1 MTSPIIVQV
10 AVDKPLRQFFDYVWN
25 IKQLGR
31 RPEIGQIVEVPF
43 GRGSLVGVVVQV
55 SNHSKFEPSKL
66 KAVTQLAPFPALDK
80 SLMQLMEFT
89 SNYYIHGLGET
100 LLPSIPQYWKKPKNW
115 SKQQGAL
122 TEETAISQSVHDQK
136 IQNNGKSKALNNPI
150 LSAELNPDQAAA
162 LEILK
167 SKKQTSHKNGFGVTL
182 LQGRTGSGKTAVFLN
197 WLASI
202 LEEKNS
208 QILILVPEINLT
220 PQLERSVRAHFPG
233 HTMAVLHSALPEKKR
248 GMAWYAAQ
256 IGRARII
263 LGTRLAVLTPIPN
276 LKAIVVDEEHD
287 ASYKQQEG
295 TRYSARDLAVWR
307 AHQQQITI
315 VLSSATPS
323 LETWQ
328 AVQNGRYE
336 LIKLNRRAQGGSMPE
351 VRLIDLKDKNNQSAG
366 ANKIQLSKPLANA
379 IEANLKKQ
387 QQSLVLLNRRGY
399 APVLTCLS
407 CGWLSQCPQCSA
419 YLVLHKPGAI
429 TAKPVLS
436 CHHCGLVKPVP
447 RSCPSCGDVDL
458 RPIGQGTQKI
468 EDAIG
473 LAWPA
478 ARILRIDADSSRRG
492 RGVEQMMQAVHA
504 GEVDIIIGTQMIA
517 KGHDYQN
524 ISLVG
529 VLDADARLYSHDF
542 RAPERLFAQL
552 IQVAGRAGRADRAE
566 SASLEANARDVLS
579 TVVNVGGIIYIETRH
594 PDAAVFQFLIQHDV
608 DGFLRHLAIE
618 REEAQLPPFSFQAL
632 IHAEGKSLSKTL
644 EFLIKLKQ
652 EIISNLLPEQK
663 ITIYD
668 PVAKSMVRLAGTERA
683 QLVIE
688 ATQRNQLQIVLDQ
701 IDDLLRTQSQG
712 RISKKDKIRWSIER
726 DPALI

>member
-1 MTSPIIVQV
+1 MTSQLIVQV
-10 AVDKPLRQFFDYVWN
+10 AVDKPLRQFFDYAWSVE
-25 IKQLGR
+25 QLGR
-31 RPEIGQIVEVPF
+31 KPAIGQIVEVPF
-43 GRGSLVGVVVQV
+43 GRGSLIGVVVQV
-55 SNHSKFEPSKL
+55 SNHSKLEPSKL
-66 KAVTQLAPFPALDK
+66 KAVAQLAPFPALDK
-80 SLMQLMEFT
+80 SLMQLMAFT

-115 SKQQGAL
+115 LKQQSAL
-122 TEETAISQSVHDQK
+122 AEEAAISQPLHDQQ
-136 IQNNGKSKALNNPI
+136 IENGSKSKSLKTPI
-150 LSAELNPDQAAA
+150 LSDALNPEQAAA
-162 LEILK
+162 LKKLK
-167 SKKQTSHKNGFGVTL
+167 SKKQTNFANGFSVTL

-202 LEEKNS
+202 LVEKNA
-208 QILILVPEINLT
+208 QVLILVPEINLT
-220 PQLERSVRAHFPG
+220 PQLERSVRAHFPS

-256 IGRARII
+256 TGLAQII

-307 AHQQQITI
+307 AHQQQIAI

-323 LETWQ
+323 LETWL

-336 LIKLNRRAQGGSMPE
+336 LIKLNQRAQGGTMPE
-351 VRLIDLKDKNNQSAG
+351 VCLIDLNDKNNQSTSAK
-366 ANKIQLSKPLANA
+366 KIHLSKPLANA
-379 IEANLKKQ
+379 IDANLQKK
-387 QQSLVLLNRRGY
+387 QQSLVLINRRGY
-399 APVLTCLS
+399 APVLSCLS

-419 YLVLHKPGAI
+419 YLVLHKPGVI

-468 EDAIG
+468 EDTIG

-478 ARILRIDADSSRRG
+478 ARVLRIDADSSRRG
-492 RGVEQMMQAVHA
+492 RGAEQMMQAIHA

-566 SASLEANARDVLS
+566 SAYLEVSPKDALS
-579 TVVNVGGIIYIETRH
+579 TAANIGGIIYIETRH
-594 PDAAVFQFLIQHDV
+594 PEAAVFQFLMQHDV
-608 DGFLRHLAIE
+608 DGFLAHLAIE
-618 REEAQLPPFSFQAL
+618 REETQLPPFSFQAL
-632 IHAEGKSLSKTL
+632 IHAEGKSLSKAL
-644 EFLIKLKQ
+644 EFLIELKQ
-652 EIISNLLPEQK
+652 EIVSNLLPEQK

-668 PVAKSMVRLAGTERA
+668 PVAKSMVRIAGSDRA

-688 ATQRNQLQIVLDQ
+688 ATHRNQLQVVLDQ
-701 IDDLLRTQSQG
+701 IDGLLRAQSQG